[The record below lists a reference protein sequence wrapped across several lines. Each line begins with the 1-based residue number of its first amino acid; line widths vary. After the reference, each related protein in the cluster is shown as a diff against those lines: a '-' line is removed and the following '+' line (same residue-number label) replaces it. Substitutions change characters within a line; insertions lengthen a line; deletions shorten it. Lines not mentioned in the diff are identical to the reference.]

1 MISILHK
8 TFLENVLNNIN
19 TKYKDQLI
27 LSEDKIFTYSNI
39 FNMPLYYDLQTF
51 RKNADYGLYLK
62 LQRNNTLETIHLMME
77 QILENNYNP
86 NLTLLLYSYISNIF
100 LNEALDE
107 YIDNIL
113 SNKKRVSKKRE
124 MYLRSKIASSLQTHL
139 YFKKHNAS
147 ISKYEIKNTPIEDEI
162 ITLLNTTFTKIH
174 YFSFGKNV
182 FEISYKNFQKI
193 IKQKNS
199 LFNGL
204 FKITAKI
211 KDAFSF
217 SKKYS
222 LYSALHNYK
231 VNEKYNTFNDISFEV
246 IFDETIKKATT
257 LIELISEEIYYK
269 KKNEKLIE
277 NLLKK

>member
-51 RKNADYGLYLK
+51 RKNADYALYLK